1 MVECLVEELA
11 AVGLS
16 LNVSK
21 TKILTIENLN
31 GPMFLDIGDYIIK
44 FYMGGKIK
52 KYLGKKLF
60 GDLRKRA
67 LVGLQ
72 HRSQI
77 VWMRFEEH
85 RDTLLNR
92 HVCLR
97 PRLKLFDSV
106 ISPTILFSLLTCP
119 LASNQL
125 QKLEAVGN
133 RMLRSIVGW
142 APLADNVWHALMQK
156 MHRKLENAQPV
167 FNVRPWTAGLLVGR
181 LRFAAKIASVM
192 YSWASITRERHPCQR
207 WKMDYCVAPVSE
219 LVAHAATRWD
229 DLFFFPPGPFYSNS
243 IFLRKQ
249 LSTHHGFKPNKSQA
263 CTPMADPF

>member
-1 MVECLVEELA
+1 MLAWNTRWKKGSFVFNIADLIVVQWVGNKHALRGWRDAVCKKARCDTDLATMVECLVEELA

-125 QKLEAVGN
+125 QKLEIVRN
-133 RMLRSIVGW
+133 RMLGSIVGW

-156 MHRKLENAQPV
+156 MSRKLENAQPV
-167 FNVRPWTAGLLVGR
+167 STLDHGLRDCWLEDFVLQRR
-181 LRFAAKIASVM
+181 LHLQCI
-192 YSWASITRERHPCQR
+192 
-207 WKMDYCVAPVSE
+207 
-219 LVAHAATRWD
+219 
-229 DLFFFPPGPFYSNS
+229 PGPPPRVNG
-243 IFLRKQ
+243 IPAKGGQ
-249 LSTHHGFKPNKSQA
+249 WIIV
-263 CTPMADPF
+263 